1 MASFFLD
8 AGGAGLIW
16 IAYTLFFFFI
26 VVAILL
32 EAGIMLLMK
41 YTTRIKKALIDSLLV
56 NLASLAIGFI
66 LLEAFDNFF
75 GYYTL
80 FSVAVLYTITVLIE
94 FFLLRMLN
102 RQHNDRQTWLV
113 VMVMN
118 LVTYI
123 LLYLIGNN

>member
-1 MASFFLD
+1 MVSFFLD

-26 VVAILL
+26 VLAILL

-41 YTTRIKKALIDSLLV
+41 YTSGIKKALTDSLLV
-56 NLASLAIGFI
+56 NLASLAIGFV

-75 GYYTL
+75 GYYTI
-80 FSVAVLYTITVLIE
+80 FSVVVLYAITVLIE
-94 FFLLRMLN
+94 FFLLRLLN
-102 RQHNDRQTWLV
+102 RQHSNRQTWLV

-118 LVTYI
+118 LVTYT
-123 LLYLIGNN
+123 LLYMIGNG